1 MPERLFGTDGI
12 RGKAGQYPLDDKTVA
27 LIGRL
32 LAENLARQLGRSPT
46 VIIGRDTRQSGSAIE
61 SALAGGLAG
70 AGARVLSAGILTTP
84 GVAYITRANG
94 FDAGIVISASHNPY
108 QDNGIKVFAPSGQKL
123 QDKIERRIEEDLSE
137 TLSRG
142 IDRAPHQ
149 SLHLEPDP
157 RYVRQYINYLI
168 EEVAGSV
175 RLDGLRLALDCANG
189 AASEIAP
196 EVFARLGAQI
206 TLVAASPNGRNINE
220 NCGSLHLELLRQ
232 TVLERGL
239 DLGIAFDGDAD
250 RAMFVDSRG
259 EVVDGDQTMFIL
271 AESLKSR
278 EKLRGNLVVATVMS
292 NMGLELALKS
302 RGINLLRTP
311 VGDRFVLEG
320 LLAHGASLG
329 GEQSGHIIL
338 PEISLAGDGI
348 ITAIELLSAV
358 RESGRRLEELAS
370 QMTKFPQVL
379 LSVPVRSKPPLEGLP
394 EVSAEMKR
402 IELELQ
408 GCGRL
413 LVRYSGTEDLARIML
428 EGQDQKEI
436 QQMAD
441 RLASLI
447 KRAIG

>member
-1 MPERLFGTDGI
+1 MVERLFGTDGI
-12 RGKAGQYPLDDKTVA
+12 RGRAGQYPLDDETVA

-46 VIIGRDTRQSGSAIE
+46 IVIGRDTRQSGPAIE
-61 SALAGGLAG
+61 SALAGGLEEAG
-70 AGARVLSAGILTTP
+70 AKVLSAGIITTP

-94 FDAGIVISASHNPY
+94 FDAGIAISASHNPY

-123 QDKIERRIEEDLSE
+123 QDQIERKIEEDLSE
-137 TLSRG
+137 MLNR
-142 IDRAPHQ
+142 DRAPVRGRR
-149 SLHLEPDP
+149 LEPDP
-157 RYVRQYINYLI
+157 SYVRQYINYLV
-168 EEVAGSV
+168 EEVAGPL

-259 EVVDGDQTMFIL
+259 EVLDGDQVMLVL
-271 AESLKSR
+271 ADHLKSLG
-278 EKLRGNLVVATVMS
+278 KLRGNLVVATVMS
-292 NMGLELALKS
+292 NVGLEVALRS
-302 RGINLLRTP
+302 RGIKLLRTP
-311 VGDRFVLEG
+311 VGDRFVLEA

-348 ITAIELLSAV
+348 ITAIALLGAA

-370 QMTKFPQVL
+370 MMTKFPQVL
-379 LSVPVRSKPPLEGLP
+379 VNVPVRGKPPLESLP

-402 IELELQ
+402 IELELR
-408 GCGRL
+408 GRGRL
-413 LVRYSGTEDLARIML
+413 LVRYSGTENLARIMI
-428 EGQDQKEI
+428 EGEDQREI

-441 RLASLI
+441 RLANLI
-447 KRAIG
+447 KLAIG